1 MSTISERVQ
10 RGAEWLDTERP
21 GWVDRI
27 NLDIFDMAEGCKCV
41 IGQLSPHDFDTAIHK
56 VWMGL
61 TYSTAYDL
69 GFFAGP
75 SCVYAVEY
83 LDVTAEWR
91 RVITER
97 RAAA

>member
-21 GWVDRI
+21 GWFGEIDLSL
-27 NLDIFDMAEGCKCV
+27 LDLAECCLCV
-41 IGQLSPHDFDTAIHK
+41 IGQVFGCYATERNPFDINRA
-56 VWMGL
+56 V
-61 TYSTAYDL
+61 
-69 GFFAGP
+69 
-75 SCVYAVEY
+75 AVEHGFNAGIDSSNWY
-83 LDVTAEWR
+83 AENRELQAEWV